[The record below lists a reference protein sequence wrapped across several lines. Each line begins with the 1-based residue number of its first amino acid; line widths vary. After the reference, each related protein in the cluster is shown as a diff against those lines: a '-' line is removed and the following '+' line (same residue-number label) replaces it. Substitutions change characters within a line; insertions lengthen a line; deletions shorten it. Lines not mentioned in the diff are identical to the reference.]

1 MLGQFLRDVKEY
13 FIRRILLIPPTLI
26 GITMLVF
33 LIMRLVPGGPME
45 EDLKKL
51 MGQSEGKSMKSRE
64 TSGFHLK
71 PEMLMQLAG
80 EYDRDKSHFRHYL
93 EWLGAVP
100 RDVSKSAAWFEA
112 GAMSTEVKIPGTTK
126 SLRVHR
132 KPDGSAQ
139 LEGID
144 GSEVADWQVRIQTRD
159 DQWRLWKAYVPG
171 AKEMPAETKDRAE
184 IYRSEF
190 AGLLQGRLGI
200 SRRYQDPVALMIRER
215 MPISLFYGIV
225 EIILIYGICL
235 PLGIVKAIQHR
246 SWFDNLSSI
255 AVFAGYAIPGY
266 ALGALLVVYV
276 CAPGHFPMGGFV
288 SDDFADL
295 TAWGKIKDLFHHA
308 AMPLVCY
315 LVGAF
320 AMMTM
325 MVKNSLM
332 DHLAADYVRTAIAK
346 GVSFPRAVFR
356 HALRNS
362 LIPLATTIGNN
373 VSILVAGSM
382 FIEKIFDIN
391 GFGLL
396 QFNALVERDEY
407 VIMGTLTIAALLMLI
422 GNVISDVA
430 VALVDPKIRFD

>member
-1 MLGQFLRDVKEY
+1 VKEY
-13 FIRRILLIPPTLI
+13 FLRRILLIPPTLV

-51 MGQSEGKSMKSRE
+51 MGQGEAKSIKSRE

-71 PEMLMQLAG
+71 PDMLMQLAG
-80 EYDRDKSHFRHYL
+80 EYDRDKSHLRHYL

-100 RDVSKSAAWFEA
+100 RDVSKSAALFDI
-112 GAMSTEVKIPGTTK
+112 GDDTTQVKIPGSTK
-126 SLRVHR
+126 SLVV
-132 KPDGSAQ
+132 KKQPDGGAT

-144 GSEVADWQVRIQTRD
+144 GSDVSDWQVRIQTRD
-159 DQWRLWKAYVPG
+159 DQWRVWKAHVPG
-171 AKEMPAETKDRAE
+171 AIELPADTKDRAE
-184 IYRSEF
+184 IFRSAY

-200 SRRYQDPVALMIRER
+200 SRRYQEPVALMIRER

-235 PLGIVKAIQHR
+235 PLGIVKAIHHR
-246 SWFDNLSSI
+246 SWFDHLSSV

-276 CAPGHFPMGGFV
+276 CAHGYFPMGGFV
-288 SDDFADL
+288 SDDFAEL
-295 TAWGKIKDLFHHA
+295 SLWGKIQDLFDHA

-346 GVSFPRAVFR
+346 GVSFPRAVFG

-407 VIMGTLTIAALLMLI
+407 VIMGTLTIAALLLLI
-422 GNVISDVA
+422 GNVISDLA
-430 VALVDPKIRFD
+430 VALVDPKIRFDG

>member
-1 MLGQFLRDVKEY
+1 
-13 FIRRILLIPPTLI
+13 
-26 GITMLVF
+26 
-33 LIMRLVPGGPME
+33 MRLVPGGPME

-71 PEMLMQLAG
+71 PDMLMQLAG
-80 EYDRDKSHFRHYL
+80 EYDRDKSHIRHYL

-100 RDVSKSAAWFEA
+100 RDVSKSAALFDLNSD
-112 GAMSTEVKIPGTTK
+112 STAVKIPGTTQ
-126 SLRVHR
+126 SLLVKRH
-132 KPDGSAQ
+132 PDGSAS
-139 LEGID
+139 LESIA
-144 GSEVADWQVRIQTRD
+144 GSSVNDWKVRIQTKD
-159 DQWRLWKAYVPG
+159 DQWRVWKAHVPG
-171 AKEMPAETKDRAE
+171 AKELPADTRDRAE
-184 IYRSEF
+184 IYRS
-190 AGLLQGRLGI
+190 AYHGLLQGRLGN

-215 MPISLFYGIV
+215 MPISLFYGII

-235 PLGIVKAIQHR
+235 PLGIVKAIHHR
-246 SWFDNLSSI
+246 SWFDHLTSV

-276 CAPGHFPMGGFV
+276 CAAGYFPMGGFV
-288 SDDFADL
+288 SDDFADF
-295 TAWGKIKDLFHHA
+295 TWWEKCYDLFRHA

-362 LIPLATTIGNN
+362 LIPLATTIGSN

>member
-1 MLGQFLRDVKEY
+1 
-13 FIRRILLIPPTLI
+13 
-26 GITMLVF
+26 
-33 LIMRLVPGGPME
+33 
-45 EDLKKL
+45 
-51 MGQSEGKSMKSRE
+51 
-64 TSGFHLK
+64 
-71 PEMLMQLAG
+71 
-80 EYDRDKSHFRHYL
+80 
-93 EWLGAVP
+93 
-100 RDVSKSAAWFEA
+100 
-112 GAMSTEVKIPGTTK
+112 
-126 SLRVHR
+126 
-132 KPDGSAQ
+132 
-139 LEGID
+139 
-144 GSEVADWQVRIQTRD
+144 
-159 DQWRLWKAYVPG
+159 
-171 AKEMPAETKDRAE
+171 
-184 IYRSEF
+184 
-190 AGLLQGRLGI
+190 
-200 SRRYQDPVALMIRER
+200 
-215 MPISLFYGIV
+215 
-225 EIILIYGICL
+225 
-235 PLGIVKAIQHR
+235 
-246 SWFDNLSSI
+246 
-255 AVFAGYAIPGY
+255 
-266 ALGALLVVYV
+266 
-276 CAPGHFPMGGFV
+276 MGGFV

-295 TAWGKIKDLFHHA
+295 SAWGKIKDLFHHA

-373 VSILVAGSM
+373 VSMLVAGSM